1 MIVTADNS
9 FVLSV
14 NQRNGI
20 AGNNWEEP
28 KFRNLSDLFKVG
40 ENLITVLGTNGDA
53 GKNPA
58 GLWLGV
64 RLQFEDGSTRD
75 IISDKSWKV
84 STDNI
89 KDWSLQGFDDAK
101 WKNASELGE
110 INMRPWDLAK
120 KLKVSGSDLAFG
132 GRFREALQNKTALTT
147 ALGRPNREQVSTVRP
162 SVATTLQALALTN
175 GDVLSKLIKE
185 GAIALVNE
193 GTEKQILSNRIFQF
207 ALGRKPSNSEV
218 MMIQELVEGENE
230 ANSVEDV
237 LWALIMLP
245 EFQLIY

>member
-1 MIVTADNS
+1 M
-9 FVLSV
+9 
-14 NQRNGI
+14 
-20 AGNNWEEP
+20 
-28 KFRNLSDLFKVG
+28 K
-40 ENLITVLGTNGDA
+40 
-53 GKNPA
+53 
-58 GLWLGV
+58 
-64 RLQFEDGSTRD
+64 
-75 IISDKSWKV
+75 
-84 STDNI
+84 
-89 KDWSLQGFDDAK
+89 
-101 WKNASELGE
+101 
-110 INMRPWDLAK
+110 PWDLAK

-193 GTEKQILSNRIFQF
+193 GTEKQILSNRVFQF

-230 ANSVEDV
+230 AHSVEDV

>member
-1 MIVTADNS
+1 MFSQLSAAALTAA
-9 FVLSV
+9 
-14 NQRNGI
+14 RN
-20 AGNNWEEP
+20 E
-28 KFRNLSDLFKVG
+28 
-40 ENLITVLGTNGDA
+40 
-53 GKNPA
+53 
-58 GLWLGV
+58 
-64 RLQFEDGSTRD
+64 
-75 IISDKSWKV
+75 
-84 STDNI
+84 
-89 KDWSLQGFDDAK
+89 AK
-101 WKNASELGE
+101 
-110 INMRPWDLAK
+110 DLAK

-193 GTEKQILSNRIFQF
+193 GTEKQILSHRIFQF
-207 ALGRKPSNSEV
+207 ALGRKPSSPEV
-218 MMIQELVEGENE
+218 MMIQELVEGDNG